1 MHKRFCCPDGK
12 FSKFHIH
19 LIYKQVGRA
28 FAMIVICGVL
38 DGNNGLGVFR
48 SMLSTWRQFGLI
60 RVLGNS
66 LLGAL
71 WVALFFL
78 LLRNGELQ
86 DELMVLPALD
96 NIWVRF
102 CVGLPLTSPNFD
114 NYFAGLH
121 IDPCPSHGFGQA
133 FGSPCSRPNLVESET
148 TPLANWSP
156 STLPGGR
163 RRARWMHNL
172 PGRLRAWQGGWSFT
186 FFL

>member
-1 MHKRFCCPDGK
+1 
-12 FSKFHIH
+12 
-19 LIYKQVGRA
+19 
-28 FAMIVICGVL
+28 MIVICGVL

-102 CVGLPLTSPNFD
+102 CVGLPLTSPHFD
-114 NYFAGLH
+114 NYFSGLH
-121 IDPCPSHGFGQA
+121 IDPCPSHGFGHGKLLDRHALDPILWRVRQSLWPIGVLRLYQA
-133 FGSPCSRPNLVESET
+133 ADEGRDECT
-148 TPLANWSP
+148 ICLADFVPGKEVGHP
-156 STLPGGR
+156 SSFLATLL
-163 RRARWMHNL
+163 HL
-172 PGRLRAWQGGWSFT
+172 
-186 FFL
+186 